1 MYENTGLPHALSRW
15 VIITSITKTLCVED
29 FWICVRKEHIHR
41 ELLWWWWF
49 FMDTQLIFFFFFF
62 LRPPLW
68 HMEVAGPGIE
78 SEPQLGPTPKRWQ
91 PWIHEPTAP
100 GGELNWTC
108 ASVATQATAVGFLAH
123 CATAGTPHT
132 AAFPVCLF
140 FFLFSFSCQFR
151 SSGNWLES

>member
-62 LRPPLW
+62 TATP
-68 HMEVAGPGIE
+68 VAYG
-78 SEPQLGPTPKRWQ
+78 SCWARY
-91 PWIHEPTAP
+91 WIWATAWTYTEAVATLDSWTHCTRRRI
-100 GGELNWTC
+100 ELNLC
-108 ASVATQATAVGFLAH
+108 LCGNPSH
-123 CATAGTPHT
+123 CSRLLSPLCHSRNSSHCC
-132 AAFPVCLF
+132 FSCLLV